1 MKWLKDPVGD
11 SHPKVGFIYRLT
23 RRFTRALVS
32 IWFREI
38 NLVDE
43 DNLPDEGGLLF
54 IAWHPSGLI
63 DPMLMHAALP
73 GKQSMISKHTL
84 FKVPILGTF
93 IKAAGALPIERSQDS
108 KNKAAASDRNVN
120 QLATVSSAV
129 ANGGRLIIFPEG
141 TTHSEAS
148 SKQARSGAARII
160 QAAIREA
167 EEMGK
172 PRPQL
177 VPIGLH
183 YSDTTTFRERCAV
196 VIERP
201 MTLPQLPEI
210 IDDFEVQDK
219 LDREWVTSVTKSI
232 DFELKRASLSKTSW
246 EEREFIW
253 RGKGVVHAE
262 RARQMG
268 EAFTKPTYYQS
279 VLGARRIRAG
289 WEFMAQ
295 NEPEK
300 TAKIVEDCTEHF
312 ANLDDR
318 GISPL
323 DVDSKPERMSTSNG
337 FILMVKWAW
346 AAVWMLGLITWSAVI
361 GNFPAYQTNYLV
373 MHFLKKSDAV
383 DKSALGTYKVLAA
396 VITFLIWWI
405 IASLMVTWALLA
417 ETSPVNELLSM
428 HWLLESLTHLPFI
441 FVFLIFMYWWPNS
454 AKLHLK
460 LYANLVRC
468 HRSLKRWSRW
478 SDDEID
484 WEELQQNQ
492 RSIAQQLTQLGDGL
506 VLPGDPDWVEPQTG
520 MDDFSAVSY
529 RQSS

>member
-1 MKWLKDPVGD
+1 MKWLKDPIGD
-11 SHPKVGFIYRLT
+11 NHPKVGFIYRLT

-32 IWFREI
+32 VWFREI
-38 NLVDE
+38 DLIDS
-43 DNLPDEGGLLF
+43 DNLPTEGGLLF

-63 DPMLMHAALP
+63 DPMLMHASLP
-73 GKQSMISKHTL
+73 GKQSMIAKHTL
-84 FKVPILGTF
+84 FKIPVLGRF

-108 KNKAAASDRNVN
+108 DNREAASNRNKN
-120 QLATVSSAV
+120 QLSAVSSAV

-141 TTHSEAS
+141 TTHTEAS

-167 EEMGK
+167 EELGK

-183 YSDTTTFRERCAV
+183 YSDATTFRERCAV

-232 DFELKRASLSKTSW
+232 DAELKRASLSKTSW
-246 EEREFIW
+246 EERELIW

-268 EAFTKPTYYQS
+268 ESFKKPTYYQS
-279 VLGARRIRAG
+279 VLGARRIRA
-289 WEFMAQ
+289 AQ
-295 NEPEK
+295 NEPKK
-300 TAKIVEDCTEHF
+300 TAKIVENCTAHF

-323 DVDSKPERMSTSNG
+323 DVDSKPERMSTSAG
-337 FILMVKWAW
+337 FILMVKWSW
-346 AAVWMLGLITWSAVI
+346 AAVWMFGLITWSAVI
-361 GNFPAYQTNYLV
+361 GNMPAYQANYLL
-373 MHFLKKSDAV
+373 MHFAKKSDAV
-383 DKSALGTYKVLAA
+383 DKSVLGTYKVLAA
-396 VITFLIWWI
+396 VITFPIWWVT
-405 IASLMVTWALLA
+405 ASLMVTWALLA
-417 ETSPVNELLSM
+417 EASPVNELLSM
-428 HWLLESLTHLPFI
+428 HYLLEKLTHLPFF

-460 LYANLVRC
+460 LYGHLVRS

-484 WEELQQNQ
+484 WDSLQQNQ
-492 RSIAQQLTQLGDGL
+492 QSLAQQLTQLGDGL

-529 RQSS
+529 R

>member
-32 IWFREI
+32 VWFREI
-38 NLVDE
+38 DLIDS
-43 DNLPDEGGLLF
+43 DNLPTEGGLLF

-73 GKQSMISKHTL
+73 GKQSMIAKHTL
-84 FKVPILGTF
+84 FKVPVLGKF

-108 KNKAAASDRNVN
+108 KNKAAASDRNKN
-120 QLATVSSAV
+120 LLSAVSSAV

-141 TTHSEAS
+141 TTHSESS

-167 EEMGK
+167 EELGK
-172 PRPQL
+172 ARPQL

-183 YSDTTTFRERCAV
+183 YSDSTTFRERCAV

-201 MTLPQLPEI
+201 MVLPQLPEVME
-210 IDDFEVQDK
+210 DLEAQDK
-219 LDREWVTSVTKSI
+219 LDREWVAGVTKSI
-232 DFELKRASLSKTSW
+232 DAELKRASLSKTSW

-268 EAFTKPTYYQS
+268 EKFTKPTYYQS
-279 VLGARRIRAG
+279 ILGARRIRAG
-289 WEFMAQ
+289 WEFMSQ

-300 TAKIVEDCTEHF
+300 TTKIVEDCATHF
-312 ANLDDR
+312 TNLDKG
-318 GISPL
+318 GITPL
-323 DVDSKPERMSTSNG
+323 DVDSKPQEMSTYDF
-337 FILMVKWAW
+337 FILVVKWSW
-346 AAVWMLGLITWSAVI
+346 AAIWMLGLISWSAVI
-361 GNFPAYQTNYLV
+361 GNVPAYQANYLL

-383 DKSALGTYKVLAA
+383 DNSALGTYKVLAA
-396 VITFLIWWI
+396 VITFPIWWVM
-405 IASLMVTWALLA
+405 ASLLVTWSLLA
-417 ETSPVNELLSM
+417 EASPVNALLSM
-428 HWLLESLTHLPFI
+428 HWLLEKLTHLSPLLVFI
-441 FVFLIFMYWWPNS
+441 IFMLWWPTS

-460 LYANLVRC
+460 LYSRMVRSW
-468 HRSLKRWSRW
+468 RSLKRWSRW

-484 WEELQQNQ
+484 WDSLQQNQ
-492 RSIAQQLTQLGDGL
+492 QSIAQQLTQLGDGL
-506 VLPGDPDWVEPQTG
+506 VLPGDPDWIEPKTG
-520 MDDFSAVSY
+520 MDDFSVVSY

>member
-11 SHPKVGFIYRLT
+11 SHPKVGFIYRMT

-32 IWFREI
+32 VWFREI
-38 NLVDE
+38 DLIDS
-43 DNLPDEGGLLF
+43 DNLPSEGGLLF

-63 DPMLMHAALP
+63 DPMLMHASLP
-73 GKQSMISKHTL
+73 GKQSMIAKHTL
-84 FKVPILGTF
+84 FKIPVLGKF

-108 KNKAAASDRNVN
+108 NDREAASSRNKN
-120 QLATVSSAV
+120 QLAAVSSAV

-141 TTHSEAS
+141 TTHTEAS

-172 PRPQL
+172 ARPQL

-183 YSDTTTFRERCAV
+183 YSDATTFRERCAV

-201 MTLPQLPEI
+201 MSLPQLPEI
-210 IDDFEVQDK
+210 IEDFEVQDK
-219 LDREWVTSVTKSI
+219 LDREWVTSVTKAI
-232 DFELKRASLSKTSW
+232 DSELKRASLSKTSW

-268 EAFTKPTYYQS
+268 ESFKKPTYYQS

-295 NEPEK
+295 NEPKK
-300 TAKIVEDCTEHF
+300 TAKIVEDCTTHF

-318 GISPL
+318 GISPF
-323 DVDSKPERMSTSNG
+323 DVDSKPERMSTSAG
-337 FILMVKWAW
+337 FILMVKWSW
-346 AAVWMLGLITWSAVI
+346 AAVWMFGLITWSAVI
-361 GNFPAYQTNYLV
+361 GNMPAYQANYLL
-373 MHFLKKSDAV
+373 MHFAKKSDAV
-383 DKSALGTYKVLAA
+383 DKSVLGTYKVLAA
-396 VITFLIWWI
+396 VITFPIWWVT
-405 IASLMVTWALLA
+405 ASLIVTWALLA
-417 ETSPVNELLSM
+417 EASPVNELLSM
-428 HWLLESLTHLPFI
+428 HRLLEFLTHLPFI

-460 LYANLVRC
+460 LYANLVRS

-484 WEELQQNQ
+484 WDSLQQNQ
-492 RSIAQQLTQLGDGL
+492 QSIAQQLTQLGDGL

-520 MDDFSAVSY
+520 TDDFSAVSY
-529 RQSS
+529 R